1 MATLV
6 PSLDTL
12 RDEFNA
18 VNPDRDKSSD
28 GWVGDEAHQS
38 GDSDHNPDSN
48 GNVHA
53 IDVDEDLRCDGVS
66 MEDCVQTILGRCR
79 KDSDDPDNEP
89 RLTYIIYE
97 RRIWSCSNG
106 WREEYYGGSNPHD
119 KHAHFSAESAGKY
132 ANDTSPWGI
141 EAEFGGPVEVSGFS
155 DAAKDQIRDQ
165 AYEALREM
173 LPGSAGIS
181 SFTALDRTHDAT
193 TNIGG
198 GSPLYERLDG
208 IDRALADI
216 KAALES

>member
-6 PSLDTL
+6 PCLVTL
-12 RDEFNA
+12 REEFNA
-18 VNPDRDKSSD
+18 LNPDRDKSSD

-38 GDSDHNPDSN
+38 GDSDHNPDDS

-53 IDVDEDLRCDGVS
+53 IDVDENINVSGVY
-66 MEDCVQTILGRCR
+66 MEDCVQTVLRRCR
-79 KDSDDPDNEP
+79 KNNDDPDNEA

-97 RRIWSCSNG
+97 RRIWSASDG
-106 WREEYYGGSNPHD
+106 WRECYYGGSNPHD
-119 KHAHFSAESAGKY
+119 KHAHFSAESASKY

-141 EAEFGGPVEVSGFS
+141 VEEWGGPVEVSGFS
-155 DAAKDQIRDQ
+155 DAAKNEIRDQ
-165 AYEALREM
+165 AYEALRQM

-198 GSPLYERLDG
+198 GSPLFERLDD
-208 IDRALADI
+208 IDKCLADI
-216 KAALES
+216 KASLES